1 MVKWYQSLNQ
11 TVWRTKQTLHSS
23 NWHKKSLNVCNKSDI
38 NWNIPLGGLVIVGE
52 GCLRYFP
59 LLPACLYHSY
69 TFTLQFSL
77 FRNIP
82 SSWVKLLKSWKSWK
96 YWKELGQR
104 LVNLTWYYH
113 LLLLGMVLL
122 FPRQRRIS
130 FLFFFRKV
138 GIFYLLLNFLI
149 KRETLQWIKS
159 VHDWRLRGFPET
171 SHQWRKQ
178 HRNFPWMLFAI

>member
-1 MVKWYQSLNQ
+1 M
-11 TVWRTKQTLHSS
+11 
-23 NWHKKSLNVCNKSDI
+23 
-38 NWNIPLGGLVIVGE
+38 
-52 GCLRYFP
+52 
-59 LLPACLYHSY
+59 
-69 TFTLQFSL
+69 
-77 FRNIP
+77 
-82 SSWVKLLKSWKSWK
+82 KLLKSWKSWK
-96 YWKELGQR
+96 YWNELSQR

-122 FPRQRRIS
+122 FPRQRRIN

-149 KRETLQWIKS
+149 KRETLQWIRS

-178 HRNFPWMLFAI
+178 HRNFPWMFFAIQVLTLLISRKVENYLFSLQNILISKKMVANEIENHNMQWRNCV

>member
-1 MVKWYQSLNQ
+1 M
-11 TVWRTKQTLHSS
+11 
-23 NWHKKSLNVCNKSDI
+23 
-38 NWNIPLGGLVIVGE
+38 
-52 GCLRYFP
+52 
-59 LLPACLYHSY
+59 
-69 TFTLQFSL
+69 
-77 FRNIP
+77 
-82 SSWVKLLKSWKSWK
+82 KLLKSWKSWK
-96 YWKELGQR
+96 YWNELDQR

-122 FPRQRRIS
+122 FPWQRRIN

-149 KRETLQWIKS
+149 KRETLQWIRS

-178 HRNFPWMLFAI
+178 HRNFPWMFFAIQVLTLLISRKVENYLFSLQNILICKKMVANEIENHNMQWRNCV